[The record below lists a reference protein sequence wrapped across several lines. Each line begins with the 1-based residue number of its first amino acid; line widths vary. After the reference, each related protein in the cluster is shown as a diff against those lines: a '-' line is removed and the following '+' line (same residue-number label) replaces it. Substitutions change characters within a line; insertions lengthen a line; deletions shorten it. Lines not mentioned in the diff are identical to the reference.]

1 MHSVVWGVSTWSE
14 KASDARSMAGYSGTS
29 TADEAEADA
38 VEGTT
43 GLVFLVEVVIVPLPP
58 PLPPPAVVVV
68 LVVASD
74 DVPGWG
80 WTGGGTG
87 GAPVEERAA
96 PTRAATMGK

>member
-1 MHSVVWGVSTWSE
+1 MHSAVWGVSTWSE

-29 TADEAEADA
+29 TADEAEA

-43 GLVFLVEVVIVPLPP
+43 GVVFLVEVVIVPLPP

-74 DVPGWG
+74 VPG
-80 WTGGGTG
+80 WTGGGRG